1 MLRHR
6 KEWVKNM
13 LKRIIAGTV
22 TAALLCGLAGGC
34 AQNKKSDVTTITVW
48 TGNGH
53 DKSYLT
59 EKVEE
64 WNKTIGAE
72 KKIRIEYTVQNNSM
86 EVAFSNGTAPDLFAG
101 ADLVND
107 VAKGRLLPVSELPCG
122 NELIEKYKDYFREGL
137 ETTGGKVYSIPYGF
151 TTYGLIYNK
160 DMFKAAGIVDENG
173 EAKPPK
179 TLNEMR
185 EDAKKLTDISKKEYG
200 FILPTK
206 DNLAYDINIGK
217 WSMTVCGFPNG
228 ANPKTGKRDVTGI
241 SKMTKFINALMSDK
255 SIMPGSESMTNDAGR
270 AKFSAGGVG
279 MKSAGSYDF
288 GVLTEQFPAKID
300 WGVVPFPGN
309 EDGETKYRSYAEV
322 TRYLYINAASVEEKG
337 IDNLSEVYKWFY
349 SDELVTDM
357 YKNGLRIPMFENI
370 IDETEVPENKAQ
382 WKEFAEFVKVSNVVK
397 PGTKAD
403 LKNKRSLDT
412 IWTESIFG
420 ANLSDD
426 ETDALYK
433 EAENYINEAVDIYY
447 SEHPEENRD
456 DRIFPDW
463 NDEL

>member
-1 MLRHR
+1 MLR
-6 KEWVKNM
+6 K
-13 LKRIIAGTV
+13 IIAGTI
-22 TAALLCGLAGGC
+22 TAALICGLTGGC
-34 AQNKKSDVTTITVW
+34 AKNKKSDVTTITVW

-64 WNKTIGAE
+64 WNKTVGAE

-107 VAKGRLLPVSELPCG
+107 AAKGRLLPVSELTGG
-122 NELIEKYKDYFREGL
+122 NELVEKYKDYLREGL
-137 ETTGGKVYSIPYGF
+137 EITGGKVYSIPYGF

-179 TLNEMR
+179 TLSEMR
-185 EDAKKLTDISKKEYG
+185 EDAKKLTNASKKEYG
-200 FILPTK
+200 YILPTK
-206 DNLAYDINIGK
+206 DNLAYDLDIGK

-241 SKMTKFINALMSDK
+241 TKMTKSINALVNDK

-300 WGVVPFPGN
+300 WGVAPFPGN

-322 TRYLYINAASVEEKG
+322 TRYLYINAKSAEEKG
-337 IDNLSEVYKWFY
+337 LDKLSEVYKWFY
-349 SDELVTDM
+349 SDELVADM
-357 YKNGLRIPMFENI
+357 YKNGLRIPIFENI
-370 IDETEVPENKAQ
+370 INETKVPEDKPQ
-382 WKEFAEFVKVSNVVK
+382 WKEFAELVKVSNTVK

-403 LKNKRSLDT
+403 LKNKRSFDV
-412 IWTESIFG
+412 IWTESIFRE
-420 ANLSDD
+420 NLSDD
-426 ETDALYK
+426 EIEKLYK
-433 EAENYINEAVDIYY
+433 EAEEYTNEAIDVYY
-447 SEHPEENRD
+447 SEHPEENIN

>member
-1 MLRHR
+1 
-6 KEWVKNM
+6 M
-13 LKRIIAGTV
+13 LKKVIAGTV
-22 TAALLCGLAGGC
+22 AASLLCAMASGC
-34 AQNKKSDVTTITVW
+34 GSKKETDITTITVW

-59 EKVEE
+59 EKVDE

-101 ADLVND
+101 ADLEND

-185 EDAKKLTDISKKEYG
+185 EDAKKLTNASKKEYG

-206 DNLAYDINIGK
+206 DDLAFDIDIGK
-217 WSMTVCGFPNG
+217 WSMTVCGFPNAG
-228 ANPKTGKRDVTGI
+228 NPKTGKRDVTGI
-241 SKMTKFINALMSDK
+241 SKMTKFINSLMSDN
-255 SIMPGSESMTNDAGR
+255 SIMPGSEGLTNDAGR
-270 AKFSAGGVG
+270 AKFAAGGVG

-288 GVLTEQFPAKID
+288 GVLTEQFPASID
-300 WGVVPFPGN
+300 WGVAPFPGN
-309 EDGETKYRSYAEV
+309 EDGETKYRSYVDV

-337 IDNLSEVYKWFY
+337 IDKISEVYNWFY
-349 SDELVTDM
+349 SDELIADM

-370 IDETEVPENKAQ
+370 INETEVPEDKAQ
-382 WKEFAEFVKVSNVVK
+382 WKEFAELVNVSKPVK

-403 LKNKRSLDT
+403 LKNKRSFNT

-420 ANLSDD
+420 AGLSDS
-426 ETDALYK
+426 EVDALYK
-433 EAENYINEAVDIYY
+433 EAEAYTNEAIDVYY
-447 SEHPEENRD
+447 SEHPEENRN
-456 DRIFPDW
+456 DRISPDW